1 MKENRYEL
9 KAAYFHGN
17 VDYNLHGVGYE
28 NGNAGL
34 KLPLEQTG
42 QLFFI
47 EPRQQIFVSVLQG
60 YVQQIL
66 EP

>member
-17 VDYNLHGVGYE
+17 GDYNLYGVGYE

-34 KLPLEQTG
+34 KLPGTD
-42 QLFFI
+42 
-47 EPRQQIFVSVLQG
+47 RQ
-60 YVQQIL
+60 
-66 EP
+66 